1 MEPPENKMR
10 VQVLENSRGMCPTIS
25 RNIDRVDYQAFFYK
39 KAVENANEVGIREA
53 SRLLGIPRRNLQ
65 RWSKQTEELKSA
77 ALTPGI
83 TVRSQRRIRQSN
95 AKCPL
100 IESALLDY
108 IKEERG
114 KRNSVT
120 GKQIHRKAM
129 VIFPA
134 MYLSNNERFSASCG
148 WLLRMIRRNNL
159 KFRRVTSGGQ
169 KIPDDAPERCD
180 TFLALIKTLDDFD
193 IIMNMDETPCYF
205 DMPSSTTFYLKGV
218 KTVNIRNT
226 GNEKL
231 RFTTVLTAGVRKID
245 DYYEGISLPL
255 MVIFK
260 NLTKALGFCQISLGR
275 CALVFQEFIDT
286 HINKPFKDVLKERW
300 GEWIACGT
308 EEFTKQGNRR
318 RASYEM
324 LCQWVLQAWKA
335 VSKPAFIVSGFK
347 QCGYIEWDD
356 DYHKLH
362 SRFRD
367 TILNRAVPL
376 EAILE
381 VNEMLLELGEASKDV
396 YNEIYE
402 DRDHCNTVD
411 ENENENEGSGSDE
424 EHDEDIIWSSGNP
437 TIVARR
443 YAGTLIKLDLQ
454 AYRRGK
460 KKESCLLLKMTGT
473 RYYPLTFPV
482 EQSSQGLVST
492 TTLQSS
498 HYRLSS
504 SESIPHS
511 RNFQLTKTLS
521 VTDTPKLSSI
531 ISQSSGASATTSA
544 IERRS
549 TQTVM
554 TTPMSLTGVSQV
566 KVTMSSSVHRMT
578 TRSVSQPSVNPKTQ
592 SSSTEAPTSALRTP
606 TSVLSTNS
614 ILRSYS
620 SKFLPIS
627 SKISPSLAV
636 MQSPSSFAKS
646 LETSFLKLQTDTSY
660 GEQNTVHTT
669 KVPVHSMFLSSV
681 GIQIPGVGA
690 AAQKRSNKETVM
702 IGATISAAIETLK
715 LGLTSNSF
723 TNHSTNDGS
732 IDGGSLKKNIGN
744 PLYQDH
750 LRLRTESANDRP
762 PAAVYED
769 EYLVPSEPVY
779 REIIEDGPIYSETG
793 GIYQPID
800 ENNVGLSES
809 YQPLDSA
816 TLTRQNAPGCTTAHQ
831 APIYHCLEE
840 GYAPPKDAAQPP
852 IYLTLEQESRQKPLL
867 SEPVYQELECGH
879 GSVNVVYEEEQV

>member
-1 MEPPENKMR
+1 MKICS
-10 VQVLENSRGMCPTIS
+10 VQVEYVVVFVFIVNAVGKYSCFRVERLSTRAGDVFEKNTPIMVDGSTMTIS
-25 RNIDRVDYQAFFYK
+25 DCNVGGEGNGYWKNSTHCQCSYDETFVIDWDQR
-39 KAVENANEVGIREA
+39 KAKCMEEYGEDRKDMGCKFHFSRINYVKNLNPTSA
-53 SRLLGIPRRNLQ
+53 SRDIGSVLYDGDLCSSFSLLKAEVWNIKWEVIPD
-65 RWSKQTEELKSA
+65 
-77 ALTPGI
+77 
-83 TVRSQRRIRQSN
+83 VF
-95 AKCPL
+95 
-100 IESALLDY
+100 
-108 IKEERG
+108 
-114 KRNSVT
+114 
-120 GKQIHRKAM
+120 
-129 VIFPA
+129 VI
-134 MYLSNNERFSASCG
+134 SSDG
-148 WLLRMIRRNNL
+148 NL
-159 KFRRVTSGGQ
+159 K
-169 KIPDDAPERCD
+169 
-180 TFLALIKTLDDFD
+180 
-193 IIMNMDETPCYF
+193 
-205 DMPSSTTFYLKGV
+205 
-218 KTVNIRNT
+218 
-226 GNEKL
+226 
-231 RFTTVLTAGVRKID
+231 
-245 DYYEGISLPL
+245 
-255 MVIFK
+255 
-260 NLTKALGFCQISLGR
+260 
-275 CALVFQEFIDT
+275 
-286 HINKPFKDVLKERW
+286 
-300 GEWIACGT
+300 
-308 EEFTKQGNRR
+308 
-318 RASYEM
+318 
-324 LCQWVLQAWKA
+324 
-335 VSKPAFIVSGFK
+335 
-347 QCGYIEWDD
+347 
-356 DYHKLH
+356 
-362 SRFRD
+362 
-367 TILNRAVPL
+367 
-376 EAILE
+376 
-381 VNEMLLELGEASKDV
+381 
-396 YNEIYE
+396 
-402 DRDHCNTVD
+402 
-411 ENENENEGSGSDE
+411 
-424 EHDEDIIWSSGNP
+424 WSSGNP

-702 IGATISAAIETLK
+702 IGATISAAIVFVFASIAVFILYRKKHLPKGKNRKRKETLK